1 MTKQIDGL
9 TTSVSMSSDGT
20 TVAIGAPIANNYK
33 GLTRIYKL
41 TGQAWVMYQIDG
53 LTDNE
58 NSGFSVSLSSD
69 GTTVAIGA
77 PNASSFKGLTRIYK
91 WNSSSWAIMDKQIDG
106 LAMREFS
113 GFSVSLSSDGTTV
126 AIGAP
131 YAANSNADADAGA
144 TRIYKWNNSSWVI
157 MDKPID
163 GLTAGEQSGT
173 SVSLSSNGTTVA
185 IGAPY
190 ALSTTGTTRIYKWN
204 NSSWIM
210 LAQINGLTAG
220 EHIGTRVSLS
230 SDGITVAIGAPYAL
244 STTGTTRIYKWN
256 NSSWIMLA
264 QINGLTAGEQSGT
277 SVSLSSNG
285 TTVAIGAPYANYY
298 TGTTRIY
305 KLNNSSWILLGSQ
318 INGLAANEL
327 LGTSVSLS
335 STSNGTT
342 VAIGAPNAN
351 ATRIYKYQ
359 L

>member
-20 TVAIGAPIANNYK
+20 TVAIGAFNNNIR
-33 GLTRIYKL
+33 GTTRIYKRN
-41 TGQAWVMYQIDG
+41 TSADWTIMDNPIYG
-53 LTDNE
+53 LTDYE

-77 PNASSFKGLTRIYK
+77 PNASFKGVTRIYK

-163 GLTAGEQSGT
+163 GLAAYENSGW

-190 ALSTTGTTRIYKWN
+190 VNSTAGATRIYKWN
-204 NSSWIM
+204 SSSWIM
-210 LAQINGLTAG
+210 L
-220 EHIGTRVSLS
+220 V
-230 SDGITVAIGAPYAL
+230 
-244 STTGTTRIYKWN
+244 
-256 NSSWIMLA
+256 
-264 QINGLTAGEQSGT
+264 
-277 SVSLSSNG
+277 
-285 TTVAIGAPYANYY
+285 
-298 TGTTRIY
+298 
-305 KLNNSSWILLGSQ
+305 Q

-342 VAIGAPNAN
+342 VAIGAPDGNSYAGT
-351 ATRIYKYQ
+351 TRIYQYQ
-359 L
+359 V